1 MGAIPWHDATLR
13 MILNMSMGY
22 CSNTEGLIRMLST
35 RAQCPVH
42 TDASY
47 GCNAITYHYKQE
59 KLGDD
64 MGSYN
69 NDQTN
74 IDMVVHSLIK

>member
-1 MGAIPWHDATLR
+1 
-13 MILNMSMGY
+13 MSMGY

-47 GCNAITYHYKQE
+47 GCNAITYHYKQK
-59 KLGDD
+59 KLGND
-64 MGSYN
+64 MGSHN
-69 NDQTN
+69 NDQTD
-74 IDMVVHSLIK
+74 IDMVVHGLIK